1 MTEKVQ
7 IYLYSFSEGGKTGSM
22 SSGYITCGH
31 LVDPADDSIPEH
43 PENEDITRDETTK
56 SLRSFP
62 PEGYF
67 CQPIVE
73 ELGRVIHE
81 TSALTCLPSSHYHPH
96 DYGMVDKNNVLL
108 IVGEAKSG
116 NCDECEH
123 DKVLTGLGHCLSVY
137 NSGISFISS
146 WNESLITLAD
156 IRLKFTTKGRQILI
170 LARHTVKVE
179 VDNYEEDYHIYVDK
193 VLNVLESASIAF
205 MDNND
210 NWKVKPTNHLA
221 VNPSNTVTQN
231 DYNKRIKIDL
241 PGVYMGVNPGFVI
254 HEAPGLYIPYIL
266 GWMNHGLVYR
276 MEETHY
282 GPLVEALNTLRDQVQ
297 EQKQTT
303 STSQDTTI
311 QIQIPGTVANREE
324 TQLVVLDNQ
333 VDTCGEFPYI
343 SLATS
348 DSKIPCR
355 NVKFYTKLPPDYEP
369 YNSDENRKKKP
380 NLGKVVL

>member
-1 MTEKVQ
+1 MEIYYSLVQKKLTEKVQ
-7 IYLYSFSEGGKTGSM
+7 IYLYSLSEGGKTGGM
-22 SSGYITCGH
+22 SSGYIMCGL
-31 LVDPADDSIPEH
+31 LVDPADDSTPEH

-56 SLRSFP
+56 SLKSFP

-73 ELGRVIHE
+73 ELGRVVHE
-81 TSALTCLPSSHYHPH
+81 TSALTCVLSSHYHPH
-96 DYGMVDKNNVLL
+96 DYSMVDENNVLL

-116 NCDECEH
+116 NCDPCKH
-123 DKVLTGLGHCLSVY
+123 DKALTGLGHCLSVY

-156 IRLKFTTKGRQILI
+156 FRLKFTTKGRQIPI
-170 LARHTVKVE
+170 LAHHTIQVE
-179 VDNYEEDYHIYVDK
+179 LDNYEDDYHIYVDK

-210 NWKVKPTNHLA
+210 NWKFRPTNHPA

-241 PGVYMGVNPGFVI
+241 PGVYMGVNAGFVI

-276 MEETHY
+276 MEEACY
-282 GPLVEALNTLRDQVQ
+282 GPLVEALNTLRNQVE
-297 EQKQTT
+297 EQKQIA
-303 STSQDTTI
+303 STSQDTTF

-324 TQLVVLDNQ
+324 TRLVVLDN
-333 VDTCGEFPYI
+333 
-343 SLATS
+343 
-348 DSKIPCR
+348 
-355 NVKFYTKLPPDYEP
+355 
-369 YNSDENRKKKP
+369 
-380 NLGKVVL
+380 

>member
-7 IYLYSFSEGGKTGSM
+7 IYLYSLSEGGKTGSM
-22 SSGYITCGH
+22 LSGYITCGL
-31 LVDPADDSIPEH
+31 LVDPADNSIQEH
-43 PENEDITRDETTK
+43 PENEDITRDKTTK

-73 ELGRVIHE
+73 ELGRVVRK
-81 TSALTCLPSSHYHPH
+81 TSALTCLQSSHYHPH
-96 DYGMVDKNNVLL
+96 DYSMVDKNNVLL

-116 NCDECEH
+116 NCDECKH
-123 DKVLTGLGHCLSVY
+123 DKALTGLGRCLSVY

-156 IRLKFTTKGRQILI
+156 FRLKFTTKGRQILI

-210 NWKVKPTNHLA
+210 NWKVKPSNHPA
-221 VNPSNTVTQN
+221 VKPSSTVTQN

-241 PGVYMGVNPGFVI
+241 PGVYMGVNAGFVI
-254 HEAPGLYIPYIL
+254 HEAPGLYVPYIL
-266 GWMNHGLVYR
+266 GWI
-276 MEETHY
+276 TT
-282 GPLVEALNTLRDQVQ
+282 AL
-297 EQKQTT
+297 
-303 STSQDTTI
+303 
-311 QIQIPGTVANREE
+311 
-324 TQLVVLDNQ
+324 
-333 VDTCGEFPYI
+333 YI
-343 SLATS
+343 EWKKLAM
-348 DSKIPCR
+348 
-355 NVKFYTKLPPDYEP
+355 VH
-369 YNSDENRKKKP
+369 
-380 NLGKVVL
+380 